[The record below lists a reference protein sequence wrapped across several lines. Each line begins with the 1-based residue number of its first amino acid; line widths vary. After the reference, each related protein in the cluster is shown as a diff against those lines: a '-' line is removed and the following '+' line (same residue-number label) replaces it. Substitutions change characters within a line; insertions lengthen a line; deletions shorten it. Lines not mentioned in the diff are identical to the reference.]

1 MEEES
6 RTVLD
11 GWTENSPVG
20 RYGVPEEEEWKGQ
33 TPSFFGR
40 VGDGGGERGREGE
53 GSEGATDK
61 QIGTPCIGKS
71 ESYKG

>member
-1 MEEES
+1 MDGP
-6 RTVLD
+6 RTVL
-11 GWTENSPVG
+11 GAEME
-20 RYGVPEEEEWKGQ
+20 VPEEELKGQ